1 VSRLVVAVT
10 GASGAV
16 YGRGV
21 VEAALAAGLDVE
33 LVASEPARRVARD
46 ELGTDWTSA
55 ELERWLGA
63 RAGRVRLHAPDDIGA
78 TIASGSFPVA
88 GMIVAPCSMGTAGR
102 IAAGLSDALIER
114 AADVQLKER
123 RPLVLVVR
131 ETPLSAIHLENLLRL
146 ARAGATVLP
155 AAPGFY
161 ARPKRIEEL
170 VRFVVERALA
180 AAGVAAPRSVEWR
193 GDAAKEGAP

>member
-1 VSRLVVAVT
+1 MKRVVVAIT

-16 YGRGV
+16 YGRAV
-21 VEAALAAGLDVE
+21 VETLLAADVPVD
-33 LVASEPARRVARD
+33 LVASPPAERVARD
-46 ELGTDWTSA
+46 ELDAGWTRPA
-55 ELERWLGA
+55 LEQWLGA
-63 RAGRVRLHAPDDIGA
+63 RAAAVTLHRHDDIGA
-78 TIASGSFPVA
+78 AIASGSCPVR
-88 GMIVAPCSMGTAGR
+88 GMIVAPCSMGSAGR

-131 ETPLSAIHLENLLRL
+131 ETPLSLLHLENLTRL

-161 ARPKRIEEL
+161 ARPQTIADL
-170 VRFVVERALA
+170 VRFVAERA
-180 AAGVAAPRSVEWR
+180 VAAVGVEARRSVEWK
-193 GDAAKEGAP
+193 GDAPP